1 MDTPKNKNS
10 ESLRNK
16 LTDFSQEMFFNQ
28 PLYLVCIANLDGN
41 FLCINRAFTSILG
54 YNEEELLNKPF
65 IDFVHPQDKKK
76 TRHEIHRL
84 TQGLDTVNFEN
95 RYLAKNGEWKW
106 MSWICPAPSMGSNT
120 VYAIASDVT
129 DRKNLEESLLNARKK
144 LEEQSSQLGQKN
156 AALKEL
162 MEQLENE
169 KRYWINKWH
178 EDLANSIL
186 PDLRKLQLKRESDRS
201 FVTILQ
207 KLEGMTQ
214 NHSSRIQQIKYQLS
228 PRQKEI
234 CELVKSGFTSK
245 EIGRMLNLSKQT
257 IDSYRRDVRKKLGI
271 QNEGINLTACLQETA
286 PDSLSNNGQHFS

>member
-1 MDTPKNKNS
+1 LRINK
-10 ESLRNK
+10 
-16 LTDFSQEMFFNQ
+16 
-28 PLYLVCIANLDGN
+28 
-41 FLCINRAFTSILG
+41 AFTAILG
-54 YNEEELLNKPF
+54 YGEEELLNKPF

-76 TRHEIHRL
+76 TRQEIHRL

-95 RYLAKNGEWKW
+95 RYLAKSGEWRW
-106 MSWICPAPSMGSNT
+106 MSWICPAPSIGRKI

-129 DRKNLEESLLNARKK
+129 DRKNLEDNLINAKKK

-169 KRYWINKWH
+169 KRYWVNKWH

-186 PDLRKLQLKRESDRS
+186 PDLRKLHLKRESNKS
-201 FVTILQ
+201 FVAILQ
-207 KLEGMTQ
+207 KLEGITQ
-214 NHSSRIQQIKYQLS
+214 SHNSRIQQIKYQLS

-257 IDSYRRDVRKKLGI
+257 VDSYRRDVRKKLGI
-271 QNEGINLTACLQETA
+271 QNENINLTVCLQETA
-286 PDSLSNNGQHFS
+286 PGPLPN